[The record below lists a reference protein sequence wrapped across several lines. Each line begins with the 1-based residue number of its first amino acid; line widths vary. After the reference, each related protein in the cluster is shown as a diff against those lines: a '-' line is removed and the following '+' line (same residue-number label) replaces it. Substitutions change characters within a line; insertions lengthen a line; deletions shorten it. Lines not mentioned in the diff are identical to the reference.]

1 MSRAH
6 IRKKLKRLLRRQ
18 EQLLERLLKS
28 PPMVRGTF
36 SRVQTRCGK
45 PNCWCARSHKG
56 HSHTRITW
64 SKQGKLRTRK
74 VPPDQIDHIRELT
87 DNYRQFRTLRRQIAA
102 LHTEMRPLLD
112 DLETERVE
120 EARKSLN
127 LPDIE

>member
-1 MSRAH
+1 M
-6 IRKKLKRLLRRQ
+6 RRQ
-18 EQLLERLLKS
+18 EQLVEQLLKT

-36 SRVQTRCGK
+36 SRVQTRCGR

-64 SKQGKLRTRK
+64 SKEGKLRTRK
-74 VPPDQIDHIRELT
+74 VPPDEIDQIRKLT
-87 DNYRQFRTLRRQIAA
+87 ENYRQFRSLRRKITVLQ
-102 LHTEMRPLLD
+102 TQMRPLLD
-112 DLETERVE
+112 ELEREQVE